1 MHTQKVHLYSNQQ
14 NRSDNI
20 EKLKLRQIEVFIIAY
35 MYVATGDGLW
45 VDLAKV
51 KVIHNMPSPTDK
63 TGVVQYLSQ

>member
-20 EKLKLRQIEVFIIAY
+20 EKLKLRQTEVFIIA
-35 MYVATGDGLW
+35 YVATGDGLW

>member
-1 MHTQKVHLYSNQQ
+1 M
-14 NRSDNI
+14 
-20 EKLKLRQIEVFIIAY
+20 EVFIIAY